1 MRLVY
6 VFEPRDREGHVCRVP
21 RLLALVLC
29 RVHGG
34 WDYVTSLDDLTL
46 VSVGR

>member
-21 RLLALVLC
+21 RILALVLC
-29 RVHGG
+29 RLHGT
-34 WDYVTSLDDLTL
+34 WNYVASMESLTL
-46 VSVGR
+46 VSVA